1 MAGED
6 DKGGG
11 ESGYGGYAPPAL
23 LPVPAAPS
31 PYGYPGVMLAPSPNA
46 AAPGSQEVKF
56 SETVP
61 AQVRAELPWLVKTA
75 KANKMAA
82 GVSATCYRLLLLIL
96 DDLEQAFRPTRP
108 KALGLFPVAYDSV
121 RPLKRIRA
129 LRRAGAVTRAVEE
142 EAAILKLVPSSRVTN
157 YASAVGDPQDAARY
171 VAFLRMLVDVAYE
184 ARAKYRKNQL
194 PAQKTHSSTSMTVTV
209 GPSSTS

>member
-6 DKGGG
+6 DKVGGEGGG
-11 ESGYGGYAPPAL
+11 AYPAPAL
-23 LPVPAAPS
+23 VPVPAAPS
-31 PYGYPGVMLAPSPNA
+31 PYGYPGMMLAPQPNA
-46 AAPGSQEVKF
+46 AQPGSQELKL

-82 GVSATCYRLLLLIL
+82 GVSATCYRLLLLVL
-96 DDLEQAFRPTRP
+96 DDLEQTFRPKRP
-108 KALGLFPVAYDSV
+108 RALGLFPTDYDRA

-129 LRRAGAVTRAVEE
+129 LRRAGAITRAVEE

-194 PAQKTHSSTSMTVTV
+194 PTPKTHSSTSVTLTV
-209 GPSSTS
+209 GPASSG